1 MVETIRE
8 ITYGEAIREALHEEM
23 MKDSSVFLIGEDIGA
38 YGGAFKIT
46 DGFLKE
52 FGPERVRDT
61 PISEAAIIGAAIGSA
76 LMGLRPIAEIMYMDF
91 IPICLEQLANQAA
104 KIRFMSGGK
113 LRVPMVVR
121 TQYSLGRAHGAQH
134 SQFFPSWSLQ
144 ISGLKV
150 VLPST
155 PYDAKGLLK
164 TAMRDGNPVLFIEC
178 SLLYRTK
185 GYVPEGDYTIPFGQ
199 ADVKRKGDDVTIVA
213 ISRMVQESMAAASAL
228 EGEGLSVE
236 VIDPRT
242 IQPLDIDTIVGSVKR
257 TGRLVIAEDD
267 AKTGGVGAEIAATV
281 VEKAFDYMD
290 APIMRVAA
298 PDIPIPFSPSLE
310 KEYMPSK
317 DKIIQTIASLLGR
330 RRGLA

>member
-1 MVETIRE
+1 MVESMRE
-8 ITYGEAIREALHEEM
+8 ITYAEAIREALHEEM
-23 MKDSSVFLIGEDIGA
+23 MKDSRVFLIGEDIGA

-61 PISEAAIIGAAIGSA
+61 PISEAAIVGAAIGSA
-76 LMGLRPIAEIMYMDF
+76 LIGLRPIAEIMYMDF

-104 KIRFMSGGK
+104 KMRFMSGGQLK
-113 LRVPMVVR
+113 VPIVVR

-134 SQFFPSWSLQ
+134 SQFLPSWFLQ
-144 ISGLKV
+144 IPGLKV

-178 SLLYRTK
+178 SLLYRIK
-185 GYVPEGDYTIPFGQ
+185 GPVPEEEYTISFGQ
-199 ADVKRKGDDVTIVA
+199 ADVKRKGDDITIVA
-213 ISRMVQESMAAASAL
+213 ISRMVHESMAAANAL
-228 EGEGLSVE
+228 EGEDLNVE

-242 IQPLDIDTIVGSVKR
+242 IQPLDTETIVGSVKR

-267 AKTGGVGAEIAATV
+267 SKTGGVGAEIAATV
-281 VEKAFDYMD
+281 IEKAFDYLD

-310 KEYMPSK
+310 KEYMPSM

>member
-1 MVETIRE
+1 MRE
-8 ITYGEAIREALHEEM
+8 ITYAEAIREALREELM
-23 MKDSSVFLIGEDIGA
+23 SDPRAFLIGEDIGA

-46 DGFLKE
+46 DGFLKD
-52 FGPERVRDT
+52 FGPERVMDT
-61 PISEAAIIGAAIGSA
+61 PISEAAIVGAAIGSA

-104 KIRFMSGGK
+104 KMRFMSGGQLK
-113 LRVPMVVR
+113 VPIVVR

-134 SQFFPSWSLQ
+134 SQFLPSWFLQ
-144 ISGLKV
+144 IPGLEV
-150 VLPST
+150 ALPST

-164 TAMRDGNPVLFIEC
+164 TAMRGSNPVLYIEC
-178 SLLYRTK
+178 SLLYRIK
-185 GYVPEGDYTIPFGQ
+185 GPVPEGNYTIPFGQ
-199 ADVKRKGDDVTIVA
+199 ADVKRKGDDITIVA
-213 ISRMVQESMAAASAL
+213 ISRMVHEAMAAASAL
-228 EGEGLSVE
+228 QGENLSVE

-242 IQPLDIDTIVGSVKR
+242 IQPLDTDTIVGSVKR
-257 TGRLVIAEDD
+257 TGRLIIAEDD
-267 AKTGGVGAEIAATV
+267 SKTGGVGAEIAATV
-281 VEKAFDYMD
+281 VERAFDYLD

-330 RRGLA
+330 RRTLA

>member
-1 MVETIRE
+1 MIETMRE
-8 ITYGEAIREALHEEM
+8 ITYAEAIREALHEEM
-23 MKDSSVFLIGEDIGA
+23 TKDPRVFLIGEDIGA

-52 FGPERVRDT
+52 FGPERVKDT

-104 KIRFMSGGK
+104 KIRFMSGGQ
-113 LRVPMVVR
+113 LRVPIVVR

-134 SQFFPSWSLQ
+134 SQFLPSWFLQ
-144 ISGLKV
+144 IPGLKV

-164 TAMRDGNPVLFIEC
+164 TAMRDSNPVLFIEC

-185 GYVPEGDYTIPFGQ
+185 GPVPEGDYTISFGQ

-213 ISRMVQESMAAASAL
+213 ISRMVHESMAAASAL

-242 IQPLDIDTIVGSVKR
+242 IQPLDAETIVGSVKR

-281 VEKAFDYMD
+281 IEKAFDYLD